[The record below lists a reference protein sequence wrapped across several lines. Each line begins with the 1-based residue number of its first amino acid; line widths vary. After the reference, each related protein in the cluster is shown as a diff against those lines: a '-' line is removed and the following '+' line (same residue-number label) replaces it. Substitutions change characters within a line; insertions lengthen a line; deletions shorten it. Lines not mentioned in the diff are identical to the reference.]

1 MRNLTSD
8 GQARIAEIAQRYG
21 VSTDGVLTMLD
32 ALQRGGGTM
41 AQFSHPDFGGSGQW
55 MRGGMTMVSDFFNNA
70 LKSTVD
76 GVCNE
81 LSNLLAGDLSWFQ
94 ESQPAQTST
103 FSSSS
108 SFGGYGSWWPADLG
122 QPNSSGGQNDIRYAY
137 FGHANRLAVD
147 NGGTVTVYD
156 TGDHVISGVSQQQGN
171 GWTLTFS
178 SQYGTVPVSSL
189 RVVSGDT
196 PRPDPTPAQTPAPV
210 RNEPQAPVQ
219 PPASPG
225 SLSLTQDA
233 LAGTTWL
240 FGPTGGSANARIT
253 LAPEGGITGDADPH
267 ARFWSAENAALTFYD
282 ADGRPTVRF
291 SDVGQEQSG
300 AVISGTDPGPNGG
313 AWMLR
318 SPDAPVPV
326 PPNPAPVPDALPI
339 PVNLSAGQ
347 WSLED
352 GNGQTLATLRLLPD
366 GGIEGGR
373 PTETRWRIDG
383 DAVVLLHGSGR
394 PTARFDTFQFQRGRW
409 SLNGTLQS
417 DAGVTM
423 VLRQA

>member
-94 ESQPAQTST
+94 ESQPAQNST
-103 FSSSS
+103 FSSSG

-137 FGHANRLAVD
+137 FGHANRLAVG

-196 PRPDPTPAQTPAPV
+196 PRPDPAPQPAPAQTFTSAPAPAPV

-219 PPASPG
+219 PPA
-225 SLSLTQDA
+225 
-233 LAGTTWL
+233 
-240 FGPTGGSANARIT
+240 
-253 LAPEGGITGDADPH
+253 
-267 ARFWSAENAALTFYD
+267 
-282 ADGRPTVRF
+282 
-291 SDVGQEQSG
+291 
-300 AVISGTDPGPNGG
+300 
-313 AWMLR
+313 
-318 SPDAPVPV
+318 
-326 PPNPAPVPDALPI
+326 
-339 PVNLSAGQ
+339 
-347 WSLED
+347 
-352 GNGQTLATLRLLPD
+352 
-366 GGIEGGR
+366 
-373 PTETRWRIDG
+373 
-383 DAVVLLHGSGR
+383 
-394 PTARFDTFQFQRGRW
+394 
-409 SLNGTLQS
+409 
-417 DAGVTM
+417 
-423 VLRQA
+423 